1 VAAIVPSW
9 RNRHLVF
16 GLQLAVGTGFL
27 VWALWPVLAVPL
39 HADDFLL
46 YAFWAEGRLRGPWWG
61 NLAPHELFVGPR
73 VVPAGLAAL
82 WLWLEATFRL
92 GEWTGIPIDLVWRL
106 WRLVLPVLAVGAGAA
121 FGAVWGMDSWRVPAR
136 WRTSAERAP
145 SPGGSSLEAFGRVY
159 LAGALVLGAVVQ
171 VHMLWSN
178 DPVTAFGLAG
188 WGTTILLFLYLAVLP
203 AALTRSGRAGWIWL
217 ATGTVLG
224 IIGVWYYEMLLLP
237 VVIAAAIAAVVAGKS
252 WRSRG
257 WPAARAIA
265 LRGAAVAFVPAFIF
279 IATRVMIGSN
289 LTGDQDYEGTAF
301 RLGGQFAGT
310 WFAASASA
318 LPGSA
323 WSLSSTYV
331 GPFWGS
337 DHVGLASVMVTLALV
352 ALGAL
357 LLRLRPDGED
367 RGSSNDAGGPHRP
380 WGLGPGS
387 AAAVLVALWIGAAGL
402 HSATGK
408 YQDEMAGVLGKVYL
422 YYAPAAVAVALIL
435 GSAILWLA
443 RFRSWV
449 PLACIA
455 VPLLVVATQQL
466 AANRLIAVMG
476 TATYRG
482 EQLAIQA
489 YQDGR
494 PGAQADAER
503 CAALKAWRT
512 NLRWPR
518 VDQERYLQDAYEL
531 TRGFPMC
538 RADVP

>member
-1 VAAIVPSW
+1 
-9 RNRHLVF
+9 
-16 GLQLAVGTGFL
+16 
-27 VWALWPVLAVPL
+27 
-39 HADDFLL
+39 
-46 YAFWAEGRLRGPWWG
+46 
-61 NLAPHELFVGPR
+61 
-73 VVPAGLAAL
+73 
-82 WLWLEATFRL
+82 
-92 GEWTGIPIDLVWRL
+92 
-106 WRLVLPVLAVGAGAA
+106 
-121 FGAVWGMDSWRVPAR
+121 
-136 WRTSAERAP
+136 
-145 SPGGSSLEAFGRVY
+145 
-159 LAGALVLGAVVQ
+159 
-171 VHMLWSN
+171 
-178 DPVTAFGLAG
+178 
-188 WGTTILLFLYLAVLP
+188 
-203 AALTRSGRAGWIWL
+203 
-217 ATGTVLG
+217 
-224 IIGVWYYEMLLLP
+224 
-237 VVIAAAIAAVVAGKS
+237 
-252 WRSRG
+252 
-257 WPAARAIA
+257 
-265 LRGAAVAFVPAFIF
+265 
-279 IATRVMIGSN
+279 
-289 LTGDQDYEGTAF
+289 
-301 RLGGQFAGT
+301 
-310 WFAASASA
+310 
-318 LPGSA
+318 
-323 WSLSSTYV
+323 
-331 GPFWGS
+331 
-337 DHVGLASVMVTLALV
+337 
-352 ALGAL
+352 
-357 LLRLRPDGED
+357 
-367 RGSSNDAGGPHRP
+367 
-380 WGLGPGS
+380 
-387 AAAVLVALWIGAAGL
+387 VLVALWIGAAGL